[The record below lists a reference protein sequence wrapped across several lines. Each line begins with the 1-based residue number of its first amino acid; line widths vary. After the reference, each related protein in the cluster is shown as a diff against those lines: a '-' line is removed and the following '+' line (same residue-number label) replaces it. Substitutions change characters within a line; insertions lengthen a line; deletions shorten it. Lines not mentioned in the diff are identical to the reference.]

1 MRCEFSGASGTE
13 ATAPMDLPG
22 SRHVE
27 IPPTFRSMTMA
38 SGLRAAC
45 AREPGKV
52 ALLHGERRRTFAELV
67 RRTDCVTN
75 ATIRDLG
82 LRPGVN
88 AAIIARNCME
98 YIELVCGLPE
108 AGVAAATIN
117 SRYTSSEIEAVC
129 ADAEARVV
137 FTDSSTAELVRA
149 ARLPTVQRV
158 IEIGPEYERWL
169 AEGER
174 PVERPHVDEW
184 HTWCI
189 PYTSGTT
196 GRPKGVLLSHRS
208 RSLVGFGAAA
218 EFGCFSPDDRFLAMT
233 PMNHGG
239 GLGFPMAALLMG
251 GSIEIMDRFDA
262 QDVLHAFMHGGITGV
277 FMVPT
282 HFHQIFA
289 LDPQVLE
296 RYRRPPLK
304 TIISNAA
311 PLPQAMK
318 ERIVPYFGEDVLFEI
333 YSSTEAGLV
342 CSLRPADQL
351 RKFSCAGVPHA
362 FTDVRIL
369 DEAGRECPPDEVG
382 ELFSRSPYLFNGY
395 WNRPQE
401 SRDAMRDGWLSV
413 GDLARR
419 DAEGYIY
426 IVDRK
431 KDMVISGGV
440 NIYPR
445 EIEEVLLLHPAVAD
459 VAVIG
464 VPDEKWGERLRTF
477 AVLRP
482 GHALTEEDVVNYC
495 TGRIAAYKIPRELRH
510 IEALPR
516 NANGKVL
523 KTELRKLA

>member
-1 MRCEFSGASGTE
+1 
-13 ATAPMDLPG
+13 
-22 SRHVE
+22 
-27 IPPTFRSMTMA
+27 MTMG
-38 SGLRAAC
+38 SGVRAASV
-45 AREPGKV
+45 REPGKT
-52 ALLHGERRRTFAELV
+52 ALIHGDRQRSFSELV
-67 RRTDCVTN
+67 RRMDCVTH
-75 ATIRDLG
+75 ATIRDLQ
-82 LRPGVN
+82 LKPGTN

-117 SRYTSSEIEAVC
+117 SRYTTPEIEAVC
-129 ADAEARVV
+129 ADADVRVV
-137 FTDSSTAELVRA
+137 FTDRASEGLVRA
-149 ARLPTVQRV
+149 ATIPTAQRIIVIGPQYEQWLKLGEAPVQRPQ
-158 IEIGPEYERWL
+158 IE
-169 AEGER
+169 
-174 PVERPHVDEW
+174 EW

-196 GRPKGVLLSHRS
+196 GKPKGVLLSHRA
-208 RSLVGFGAAA
+208 RSLVAFGAAA

-251 GSIEIMDRFDA
+251 GSIEIMEKFDA
-262 QDVLHAFMHGGITGV
+262 EAVLHKFKYGGITGV

-289 LDPQVLE
+289 LDPSILA

-318 ERIVPYFGEDVLFEI
+318 EKIVPYFGDDVLFEI

-342 CSLRPADQL
+342 CSLRPTDQL
-351 RKFSCAGVPHA
+351 RKQSCAGLPQA
-362 FTDVRIL
+362 FTQVRIL
-369 DEAGRECPPDEVG
+369 DDGGLECPPEQVG

-401 SRDAMRDGWLSV
+401 TQDAFRDGWLSV
-413 GDLARR
+413 GDLAKR

-445 EIEEVLLLHPAVAD
+445 EIEEVLLMHPSVAD
-459 VAVIG
+459 IAVIG

-477 AVLRP
+477 AVLRS
-482 GHALTEEDVVNYC
+482 GSQFSVEDMVNYC
-495 TGRIAAYKIPRELRH
+495 TGKMATYKIPRELRTVD
-510 IEALPR
+510 ALPR

-523 KTELRKLA
+523 KTDLRMHP

>member
-1 MRCEFSGASGTE
+1 MTDYNPRPVE
-13 ATAPMDLPG
+13 LPAN
-22 SRHVE
+22 
-27 IPPTFRSMTMA
+27 FRSMTMA

-45 AREPGKV
+45 MREPDKT
-52 ALLHGERRRTFAELV
+52 ALIHGDRRRSFKDLV
-67 RRTDCVTN
+67 RRIDCVTN
-75 ATIRDLG
+75 ATIRDLQ
-82 LRPGVN
+82 LKPGMN

-98 YIELVCGLPE
+98 YVELVCGLPE

-117 SRYTSSEIEAVC
+117 SRYTTEAQ
-129 ADAEARVV
+129 
-137 FTDSSTAELVRA
+137 VRA
-149 ARLPTVQRV
+149 ARVPTAQRIIV
-158 IEIGPEYERWL
+158 IGPQYEQWL
-169 AEGER
+169 QQGEQPVAR
-174 PVERPHVDEW
+174 PLIDEW

-196 GRPKGVLLSHRS
+196 GKPKGVLLSHRS
-208 RSLVGFGAAA
+208 RSLVAFGAAA

-251 GSIEIMDRFDA
+251 GSIDIMEKFDA
-262 QDVLHAFMHGGITGV
+262 EVVLQKFMHGGITGV

-289 LDPQVLE
+289 LDPRILE
-296 RYRRPPLK
+296 QYRRPPLK

-318 ERIVPYFGEDVLFEI
+318 EKIVPYFGEDVLFEI

-351 RKFSCAGVPHA
+351 RKFSCAGLPQA
-362 FTDVRIL
+362 FTQVKIMAD
-369 DEAGRECPPDEVG
+369 DGKECPPEQVG
-382 ELFSRSPYLFNGY
+382 ELFSWSPYLFNGY

-401 SRDAMRDGWLSV
+401 TRDAFRDGWLSV
-413 GDLARR
+413 GDLAKR

-440 NIYPR
+440 NVYPR
-445 EIEEVLLLHPAVAD
+445 EIEEVLLMHPAVAD

-477 AVLRP
+477 VVLRE
-482 GHALTEEDVVNYC
+482 GAQFSVEDMVNYC
-495 TGRIAAYKIPRELRH
+495 TDKLAAYKIPRELRQTDM
-510 IEALPR
+510 LPR

-523 KTELRKLA
+523 KIELRKHP